1 MADNDKIK
9 KLWKRMA
16 DELSEKDP
24 HDDWPYK
31 GIVMVEP
38 WCLEVHAYPEA
49 FEEHETQL
57 DFVREKAIR
66 PEDFDET
73 SLPPELLAIVK
84 GEEDEEWYPNHVTAM
99 VSGATLE
106 EAIEKMRLKLR
117 LLDYGYILM
126 DGPFYREEFLDENN
140 GGWLL
145 DDDDDDDD
153 EIVIHLDDDDFKDDD
168 EDAED
173 GDGRDD

>member
-1 MADNDKIK
+1 MADNEKIE

-16 DELSEKDP
+16 DELREKDP
-24 HDDWPYK
+24 HDDWPCK

-38 WCLEVHAYPEA
+38 WYLEVHAYPEA

-84 GEEDEEWYPNHVTAM
+84 GEEDEEWYPNHVCAA

-126 DGPFYREEFLDENN
+126 DGPFYREES
-140 GGWLL
+140 
-145 DDDDDDDD
+145 
-153 EIVIHLDDDDFKDDD
+153 
-168 EDAED
+168 
-173 GDGRDD
+173 